1 MSSSREKRKRLTP
14 AQKQDRI
21 DQANKDARTREWL
34 SGLAHRA
41 NKLRSKDKEFHGLER
56 EFINLQMKMLSD
68 YEISKDIKHPRD
80 VGTVREVLL
89 RAFFIEN
96 KLLPKKY
103 AVSST
108 SIRVASTSGHLS
120 NEIDIL
126 LYNAMESFTLM
137 NRQGVFEVLPIEH
150 CYGAIQVKSRLS
162 KKELKSAFENI
173 ASFKRLKRASAS
185 RTFHQPPLEHNQDH
199 GFGIIFAYDTDMEW
213 SDIATELK
221 SHAKTHDRSVLPNAL
236 FILSKG
242 YFIFGDDAYASVYNS
257 HIVSFDKIQIYGHP
271 DHQGHCLY
279 RLYDI
284 VLGLLNNTRTQEVSP
299 LQYFRLPLTAGDY
312 SYEYLLGSFAEFGHC
327 EEHGDFAR
335 IYTPEKLE
343 KVITWCRAA
352 EPINWIKATDLAYG
366 KPGDNIEAYERQ
378 PGDVRIYNPEGL
390 GLSEILVTDK
400 EMLIDGKAANVKSLS
415 FDSISSCGLNIYIP
429 YYYQFTEELVQGCTK
444 CKKVEKSE
452 PPPNM

>member
-1 MSSSREKRKRLTP
+1 
-14 AQKQDRI
+14 
-21 DQANKDARTREWL
+21 
-34 SGLAHRA
+34 
-41 NKLRSKDKEFHGLER
+41 
-56 EFINLQMKMLSD
+56 
-68 YEISKDIKHPRD
+68 
-80 VGTVREVLL
+80 
-89 RAFFIEN
+89 
-96 KLLPKKY
+96 
-103 AVSST
+103 
-108 SIRVASTSGHLS
+108 
-120 NEIDIL
+120 
-126 LYNAMESFTLM
+126 
-137 NRQGVFEVLPIEH
+137 
-150 CYGAIQVKSRLS
+150 
-162 KKELKSAFENI
+162 
-173 ASFKRLKRASAS
+173 
-185 RTFHQPPLEHNQDH
+185 
-199 GFGIIFAYDTDMEW
+199 
-213 SDIATELK
+213 
-221 SHAKTHDRSVLPNAL
+221 
-236 FILSKG
+236 
-242 YFIFGDDAYASVYNS
+242 
-257 HIVSFDKIQIYGHP
+257 
-271 DHQGHCLY
+271 
-279 RLYDI
+279 
-284 VLGLLNNTRTQEVSP
+284 VSP